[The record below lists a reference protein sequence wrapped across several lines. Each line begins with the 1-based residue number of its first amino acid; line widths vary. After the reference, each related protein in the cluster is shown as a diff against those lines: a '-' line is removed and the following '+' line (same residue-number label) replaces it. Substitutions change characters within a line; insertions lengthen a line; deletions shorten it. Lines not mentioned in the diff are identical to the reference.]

1 LTGTHRIAPFMDDL
15 LNGLRVAVSAET
27 DQAVA
32 LRRAIHSHP
41 ELGHTELRTTAA
53 VSAHLEA
60 AGLQPVVRA
69 ESVGLHVDIG
79 SGGPVVAFRADLDA
93 LPIDEKSG
101 VPFASEIPGV
111 MHACG
116 HDAHT
121 AIAAGL
127 ARALARL
134 ELPGTIRVIF
144 QPAEETVPGGAVALV
159 GEGVV
164 DGVNSILA
172 FHVDPSMPPGTVGIR
187 EGAITGASDRV
198 RVEIAGP
205 GGHTSRPH
213 QTTDLV
219 LAAARVV
226 TELPQLVQRSTD
238 PRDPIV
244 LVFGR
249 ISGGVAENVIPTLIE
264 IAGTV
269 RMFDLDLWR
278 SMPPLIER
286 LVAEI
291 VAPLGATAVVDYK
304 RGSPPVIN
312 DPTVITAVA
321 RAATSILGPEGVL
334 PTEQSLGAEDFAWY
348 LEEVPGALV
357 RLGAALPGR
366 SVDLHSAEF
375 DLDER
380 AIPTGM
386 MVGGAALLA
395 LLDEAG

>member
-1 LTGTHRIAPFMDDL
+1 MDDRL
-15 LNGLRVAVSAET
+15 TELRAAVAAET

-32 LRRAIHSHP
+32 LRRAVHSHP

-53 VSAHLEA
+53 VTAHLEA
-60 AGLQPVVRA
+60 AGLQPVSRDA
-69 ESVGLHVDIG
+69 SVGLHVDIG
-79 SGGPVVAFRADLDA
+79 SGEPLVAFRADLDA
-93 LPIDEKSG
+93 LPIHEASG
-101 VPFASEIPGV
+101 VPFASEVPGV

-127 ARALARL
+127 ARALSRMQ
-134 ELPGTIRVIF
+134 LPGTIRVIF
-144 QPAEETVPGGAVALV
+144 QPAEETVPGGAVDLV

-164 DGVNSILA
+164 AGVQSILA

-187 EGAITGASDRV
+187 DGAITGASDRI
-198 RVEIAGP
+198 RVEVAGP

-219 LAAARVV
+219 HAAARVV

-238 PRDPIV
+238 PRDPIA

-249 ISGGVAENVIPTLIE
+249 ISGGSAENVIPTLVE

-269 RMFDLDLWR
+269 RMFDLELWR
-278 SMPPLIER
+278 GMPPLIER

-304 RGSPPVIN
+304 RGSPPVVN
-312 DPTVITAVA
+312 DPAVIATVA
-321 RAATSILGPEGVL
+321 RAAASILGPEGVL

-357 RLGAALPGR
+357 RLGAARPDR
-366 SVDLHSAEF
+366 SVDLHSTEF
-375 DLDER
+375 DIDER

>member
-1 LTGTHRIAPFMDDL
+1 MEDR
-15 LNGLRVAVSAET
+15 LNELRVAVAAEA
-27 DQAVA
+27 DQALE
-32 LRRAIHSHP
+32 LRRSIHSHP

-53 VSAHLEA
+53 VAAHLEE
-60 AGLQPVVRA
+60 AGLQPVSRRA
-69 ESVGLHVDIG
+69 AVGLHVDIG
-79 SGGPVVAFRADLDA
+79 SGGPIVAFRADLDA

-101 VPFASEIPGV
+101 VPFSSEIPGV

-127 ARALARL
+127 ARSLARM
-134 ELPGTIRVIF
+134 EFPGTIRMIF
-144 QPAEETVPGGAVALV
+144 QPAEESVPGGAVALV

-164 DGVNSILA
+164 EGVKSILA

-187 EGAITGASDRV
+187 EGAITGASDRIRV
-198 RVEIAGP
+198 RVAGP

-219 LAAARVV
+219 HAAARVV

-238 PRDPIV
+238 PRDPIA

-269 RMFDLDLWR
+269 RMFDLELWR
-278 SMPPLIER
+278 GMPPLIER

-291 VAPLGATAVVDYK
+291 VAPLGATAEVDYI
-304 RGSPPVIN
+304 RGSPPVVN
-312 DPTVITAVA
+312 DPAVIAAVTG
-321 RAATSILGPEGVL
+321 AATSVLGPEGVL

-357 RLGAALPGR
+357 RLGAALPDR

-395 LLDEAG
+395 LLDEAN